1 MSRLYVILDVFA
13 DASLSGNPLA
23 VVLDAAGL
31 DAEAMQAIAREFN
44 LSETVFLLP
53 AEDET
58 RKAALR
64 IFKPN
69 GELPFAGHP
78 TVGAAAL
85 LGLMGANAGTASESA
100 FEVEENIGAVSC
112 RFRATGRRSGHAAFD
127 LPKLPVRNDD
137 PPSAELAAAALGLD
151 PSDIGFGRHE
161 ASRFSAGVPFCFVPV
176 RSLDA
181 LGRARID
188 ASLWDET
195 FRDRGDASA
204 YLYTAETGDEA
215 LAFRARKLEAG
226 LGEDPATGSAVA
238 ALAGAVMA
246 FGTPADGTTVL
257 RIGQG
262 VEMGRPSVI
271 ELGLTVSGGAL
282 AGATIGGAA
291 VVTAEGTLF
300 LS

>member
-1 MSRLYVILDVFA
+1 MSRLYVVLDVFA
-13 DASLSGNPLA
+13 DVPLSGNPLA

-31 DAEAMQAIAREFN
+31 DTEAMQRIAREFN
-44 LSETVFLLP
+44 LSETAFLLP

-78 TVGAAAL
+78 TVGTAVL
-85 LGLMGANAGTASESA
+85 LGLMGANAGKGAA
-100 FEVEENIGAVSC
+100 DRFEVEEKIGPVSC
-112 RFRATGRRSGHAAFD
+112 RFRATGRRAGHAAFD
-127 LPKLPVRNDD
+127 LPQLPVRNDD

-151 PSDIGFGRHE
+151 PADIGFGRHE
-161 ASRFSAGVPFCFVPV
+161 VSRFSAGVPFCLVPL

-188 ASLWDET
+188 AARWNEA
-195 FRDRGDASA
+195 FRNRGDASA
-204 YLYTAETGDEA
+204 YLYTADTGDDQF
-215 LAFRARKLEAG
+215 AFRARKLEAG

-246 FGTPADGTTVL
+246 SEPQPDGRSIL
-257 RIGQG
+257 RIRQG

-271 ELGLTVSGGAL
+271 ELGLDVSNGAL
-282 AGATIGGAA
+282 TGATIGGEA

-300 LS
+300 LA